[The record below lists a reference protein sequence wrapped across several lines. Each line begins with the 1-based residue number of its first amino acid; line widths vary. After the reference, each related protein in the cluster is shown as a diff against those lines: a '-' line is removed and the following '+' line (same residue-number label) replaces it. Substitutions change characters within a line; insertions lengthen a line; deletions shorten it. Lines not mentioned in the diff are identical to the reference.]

1 MLLIMPS
8 WLVDNPTTILFVLAL
23 LALALG
29 VIWWVRRGEDYGKKK
44 LNWIKGLQARR
55 LTLNQLCAMG
65 LTVIG
70 VLAIVILLSYFLV
83 DTPNKRIERA
93 IREMARGVRDQNV
106 ERVFSHV
113 SDRFRLMGQG
123 KESYRAVV
131 QRYFQNGTITDI
143 SVWDFDEAK
152 LSEDKKEATI
162 DFMVKPKGAMTS
174 GVGYRCEARFVRDPD
189 REWRL
194 QTFRV
199 FMPQDDPAKKA
210 QVIYPPP

>member
-1 MLLIMPS
+1 MPS
-8 WLVDNPTTILFVLAL
+8 WLVDDPTTLLFVLAL

-29 VIWWVRRGEDYGKKK
+29 VFWWVRRGDDVGKKR
-44 LNWIKGLQARR
+44 LSWLKGLKARR
-55 LTLNQLCAMG
+55 LTPNQLCAMG

-70 VLAIVILLSYFLV
+70 FLAVVILLLYFFV
-83 DTPNKRIERA
+83 DTPDKRINRA
-93 IREMARGVRDQNV
+93 VRDMARGVREQNV
-106 ERVFSHV
+106 DRVFAHV

-143 SVWDFDEAK
+143 SVWDFDDAK
-152 LSEDKKEATI
+152 LSEDKREATI
-162 DFMVKPKGAMTS
+162 VFMVKPKGQMTS

-189 REWRL
+189 GDWRL
-194 QTFRV
+194 QTFAV
-199 FMPQDDPAKKA
+199 FMPQDDPAKRA